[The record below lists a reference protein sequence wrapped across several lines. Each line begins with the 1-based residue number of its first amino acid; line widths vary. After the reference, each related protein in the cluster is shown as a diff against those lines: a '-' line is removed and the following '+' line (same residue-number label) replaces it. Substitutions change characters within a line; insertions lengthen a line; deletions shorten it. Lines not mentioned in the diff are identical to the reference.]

1 MKILSWNARGL
12 GSSEWRSIVRQ
23 VIQLQ
28 KIDAALIQES
38 KINLGED
45 RVVKEIWGDKFIK
58 WASLKAVGNSGGIL
72 FFGVFCSLGYP
83 YSLLQGAMGG

>member
-38 KINLGED
+38 KINSRED
-45 RVVKEIWGDKFIK
+45 GVVKEI
-58 WASLKAVGNSGGIL
+58 
-72 FFGVFCSLGYP
+72 
-83 YSLLQGAMGG
+83 